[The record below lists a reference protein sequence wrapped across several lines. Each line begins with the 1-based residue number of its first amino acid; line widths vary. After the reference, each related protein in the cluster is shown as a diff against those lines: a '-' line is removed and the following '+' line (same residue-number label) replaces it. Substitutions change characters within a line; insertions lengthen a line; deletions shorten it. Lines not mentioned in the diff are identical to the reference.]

1 MNSGADIVSSGIK
14 ILFSLV
20 IVLAGLLVLFY
31 AVKRMLKNN
40 TGGFNGGNVV
50 KVLGSTCIGF
60 KRYISLI
67 DIPGCILVIGI
78 CGDSMSLLAKIED
91 RDLINQVR
99 EKSKSSTGFLS
110 HLKKASDDANS
121 QV

>member
-1 MNSGADIVSSGIK
+1 MNSGVDIVSSGLK
-14 ILFSLV
+14 ILLSLV

-99 EKSKSSTGFLS
+99 ERSKSSTGFLS

-121 QV
+121 

>member
-1 MNSGADIVSSGIK
+1 MNSGADIVSSGLK

-110 HLKKASDDANS
+110 HLKKTSDDANS

>member
-1 MNSGADIVSSGIK
+1 MNSGADIVSSGLK
-14 ILFSLV
+14 ILLSLV
-20 IVLAGLLVLFY
+20 VVLAGLLILFY
-31 AVKRMLKNN
+31 AVKRMLKSN

>member
-1 MNSGADIVSSGIK
+1 MNSGADIVSSGLK
-14 ILFSLV
+14 ILLSLV
-20 IVLAGLLVLFY
+20 VVLAGLLILFY
-31 AVKRMLKNN
+31 AVKRMLKSN

-99 EKSKSSTGFLS
+99 ERSKSSTGFLS

>member
-1 MNSGADIVSSGIK
+1 MNSAADIVSSGLK

-20 IVLAGLLVLFY
+20 VVLAGLLVLFY
-31 AVKRMLKNN
+31 TAKRILKNSAA
-40 TGGFNGGNVV
+40 GINGGGVV

-78 CGDSMSLLAKIED
+78 CGDSMSLLSKIED
-91 RDLINQVR
+91 RDMIDQIR
-99 EKSKSSTGFLS
+99 ERTKSSPAFLS
-110 HLKKASDDANS
+110 HLKKASDNAGF
-121 QV
+121 QG